1 MLELI
6 DVKNVSRETIDCSSL
21 IKSCGNDFFAD
32 AENISNF
39 IKNNGFTQENAALK
53 LGMAQSTIANKLR
66 LLRMTAAERLLI
78 TQNRLTER
86 HARALLRIGSSQ
98 ERMKIIQLI
107 VENRLNVERT
117 ERLIDDYLSTIKKNF
132 NKNNEYSL
140 FTILNTY
147 ECFAKKQQIS

>member
-6 DVKNVSRETIDCSSL
+6 DAKNVSRETIDSSAL
-21 IKSCGNDFFAD
+21 IKSCENDFFAD

-147 ECFAKKQQIS
+147 EYFAKKQQM